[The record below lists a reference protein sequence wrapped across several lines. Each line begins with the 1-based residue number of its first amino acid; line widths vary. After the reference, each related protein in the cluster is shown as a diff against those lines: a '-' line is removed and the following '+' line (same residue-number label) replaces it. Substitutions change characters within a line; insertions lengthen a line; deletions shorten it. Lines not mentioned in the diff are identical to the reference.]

1 MLLQLFSITAE
12 KYSWFV
18 LLVYFQFCF
27 CFWFLCR
34 IIYDSVS
41 IFSVCVITFVR
52 CTLHIFVPLSFKY
65 SIADCMQIN
74 SALKIKTKKPRLRN
88 IRRKWNGVL
97 WCHLIFFV
105 VAAFVGWTWAG
116 VRNTA
121 HSPTQTIVIGRSL
134 LGFCYH
140 FIIIYIYFI
149 STILFS
155 HNTLMSVSPR

>member
-97 WCHLIFFV
+97 WCHLIFFCRRCICWLNV
-105 VAAFVGWTWAG
+105 SWCAQHRTLS
-116 VRNTA
+116 NTN
-121 HSPTQTIVIGRSL
+121 HCYWSFTSWL
-134 LGFCYH
+134 LLSFYYNIYLFHFHH
-140 FIIIYIYFI
+140 FIF
-149 STILFS
+149 T
-155 HNTLMSVSPR
+155 